1 MSMDN
6 PKSIT
11 VDEDTRER
19 LKSLKYGNMT
29 YDDLVDALLD
39 IAENHGKFTNETR
52 ERLDRMCP
60 DDMDVDEYI
69 NHLLDTHAE
78 ESIFSY

>member
-11 VDEDTRER
+11 VDEETREK

-29 YDDLVDALLD
+29 YDDLVVALLE
-39 IAENHGKFTNETR
+39 IAENHGQFTNETR
-52 ERLDRMCP
+52 ERLEKMCP
-60 DDMDVDEYI
+60 ENMDIDEYM
-69 NHLLDTHAE
+69 NHLLDTHSE
-78 ESIFSY
+78 ESIFNY